1 MLSALDSEV
10 ITQSVPG
17 IGLKTFKRH
26 KDFRIVATQNP
37 KLGAFSATRDRLS
50 TKFMETF
57 QVVEF
62 PEFSAEELSKIAH
75 QMAKKQKYEEE
86 KIIEQISKFHN
97 EWVKCEDSKREK
109 IQSHM
114 QRGDLSPYT
123 YDLSVL
129 RTKLLRCKAENKAFA
144 SYVNISRTFVQQVV
158 EKALPHSRNKN
169 YSRNGAILQPQPQ
182 SVVVNQLF

>member
-1 MLSALDSEV
+1 MNEEFAAILKRMGEILDSISE
-10 ITQSVPG
+10 
-17 IGLKTFKRH
+17 
-26 KDFRIVATQNP
+26 
-37 KLGAFSATRDRLS
+37 
-50 TKFMETF
+50 
-57 QVVEF
+57 
-62 PEFSAEELSKIAH
+62 
-75 QMAKKQKYEEE
+75 KQKLLREAVNQ
-86 KIIEQISKFHN
+86 KDWNKLMTLISEVNFLSDSFKSF
-97 EWVKCEDSKREK
+97 DSKREK

>member
-1 MLSALDSEV
+1 MNE
-10 ITQSVPG
+10 
-17 IGLKTFKRH
+17 
-26 KDFRIVATQNP
+26 
-37 KLGAFSATRDRLS
+37 
-50 TKFMETF
+50 
-57 QVVEF
+57 
-62 PEFSAEELSKIAH
+62 EFSAILKRMETILDSISE
-75 QMAKKQKYEEE
+75 KQKLLREAVNQ
-86 KIIEQISKFHN
+86 KDWNKLMTLISEVNFLS
-97 EWVKCEDSKREK
+97 DSFKSFDTKREK
-109 IQSHM
+109 IQSNM

>member
-1 MLSALDSEV
+1 MNE
-10 ITQSVPG
+10 
-17 IGLKTFKRH
+17 
-26 KDFRIVATQNP
+26 
-37 KLGAFSATRDRLS
+37 
-50 TKFMETF
+50 
-57 QVVEF
+57 
-62 PEFSAEELSKIAH
+62 EFSAILKRMETILDSISE
-75 QMAKKQKYEEE
+75 KQKLLREAVNQ
-86 KIIEQISKFHN
+86 KDWNKLMTLISEVNFLS
-97 EWVKCEDSKREK
+97 DSFKSCDTKREK
-109 IQSHM
+109 IQSNM

>member
-1 MLSALDSEV
+1 MNEEFAAILKRMGEILDSISE
-10 ITQSVPG
+10 
-17 IGLKTFKRH
+17 
-26 KDFRIVATQNP
+26 
-37 KLGAFSATRDRLS
+37 
-50 TKFMETF
+50 
-57 QVVEF
+57 
-62 PEFSAEELSKIAH
+62 
-75 QMAKKQKYEEE
+75 KQKLLREAVNQ
-86 KIIEQISKFHN
+86 KDWNKLMTLISEVNFLS
-97 EWVKCEDSKREK
+97 DSFKSFDTKREK
-109 IQSHM
+109 IQSNM

-123 YDLSVL
+123 YELSIL

>member
-1 MLSALDSEV
+1 MNEEFSTILKRMGEILDSISE
-10 ITQSVPG
+10 
-17 IGLKTFKRH
+17 
-26 KDFRIVATQNP
+26 
-37 KLGAFSATRDRLS
+37 
-50 TKFMETF
+50 
-57 QVVEF
+57 
-62 PEFSAEELSKIAH
+62 
-75 QMAKKQKYEEE
+75 KQKLLREAVNQ
-86 KIIEQISKFHN
+86 KDWNKLMTLISEVNFLS
-97 EWVKCEDSKREK
+97 DSFKSFDLKREK

>member
-1 MLSALDSEV
+1 MNEEFSTILKRMGEILDSISE
-10 ITQSVPG
+10 
-17 IGLKTFKRH
+17 
-26 KDFRIVATQNP
+26 
-37 KLGAFSATRDRLS
+37 
-50 TKFMETF
+50 
-57 QVVEF
+57 
-62 PEFSAEELSKIAH
+62 
-75 QMAKKQKYEEE
+75 KQKLLREAVNQ
-86 KIIEQISKFHN
+86 KDWNKLMTLISEVNFLS
-97 EWVKCEDSKREK
+97 DSFKSFDTKREK
-109 IQSHM
+109 IQSNM

-129 RTKLLRCKAENKAFA
+129 RTKLLRCKTENKAFA

>member
-1 MLSALDSEV
+1 MNEEFAAILKSMDEILDSISE
-10 ITQSVPG
+10 
-17 IGLKTFKRH
+17 
-26 KDFRIVATQNP
+26 
-37 KLGAFSATRDRLS
+37 
-50 TKFMETF
+50 
-57 QVVEF
+57 
-62 PEFSAEELSKIAH
+62 
-75 QMAKKQKYEEE
+75 KQKLLREAVNQ
-86 KIIEQISKFHN
+86 KDWNKLMTLISEVNFLSDSFKSL
-97 EWVKCEDSKREK
+97 DSKREK

-123 YDLSVL
+123 YSLSLL